1 MSVSPVMLHMHA
13 TAVVTRQLVYLLP
26 LTAKHK
32 AAMTPMKEV
41 YPMDKAAM
49 TPMKEVYPMDK
60 AALTPM
66 KELYTVGH
74 TEHSP

>member
-1 MSVSPVMLHMHA
+1 MSVSPVMLQMHA
-13 TAVVTRQLVYLLP
+13 TAVVTRQPVYLLP
-26 LTAKHK
+26 LTAKH
-32 AAMTPMKEV
+32 
-41 YPMDKAAM
+41 KAAM